1 MRASEQESTGSAGVS
16 IVCSKFEMIGWAPA
30 RNEAHDLGTDLL
42 VAARDLRRFDR
53 GLIVGVQVKSGSSW
67 FERPQVGE
75 NGEVAGWW
83 YRESG
88 TGHFENWVMHG
99 LPHLLV
105 LHDLEDNV
113 SYWAHVA
120 AEAVKTTGRGCKI
133 LVPKDQTIDR
143 DHADALFAV
152 ASNQRAAPALE
163 GTALWDTPRVLA
175 PQRRL
180 RYALIAPRLVAP
192 HPNAGYGREINAVEG
207 VALAA
212 QGRFVALKEFAEKH
226 SGVPDLEDPTPS
238 CDWTWLFMAAI
249 WHWSA
254 TGSVERLRS
263 VFATASTQQAKA
275 ASGVLVACA
284 LARLERHAE
293 ALEVLD
299 GLITRDKL
307 QPVDHGWV
315 LVQRSRMRAE
325 VGDVA
330 GARADAVEA
339 QRDFVGDA
347 DDITVS
353 ALAAAAAWQLF
364 MTTDF
369 AEQDL
374 AEMITASDTA
384 VSWWRSQTISSALDK
399 AEDTR
404 FTQWA
409 EECSQPM
416 FHTGEP
422 EPPEL
427 FAAELSVDITAEQG
441 RWRAVS
447 ALRARQRLMRASA
460 CDDETEELVEGL
472 GALRRSGDYR
482 LLQLAVVHLHQ
493 AGPLEALAKAVS
505 DVPLDGWT
513 HTAAGCNFE
522 TVTLAGDLLDEETA
536 SGLLCWSLRLV
547 EGDPADFM
555 SRVRPDFNL
564 RLFALKAVT
573 GLLPAASAQVH
584 GKVARLIARRCP
596 APQELVLGL
605 GGAVGFLDFDQV
617 AVSER
622 DLLWEFGQQDQGRL
636 GAEVLGW
643 LAANGNSRARAA
655 LVDRT
660 LAGDRYGLWALG
672 DVRELDDAAAAALI
686 ARFESAAWG
695 TVRAAQNR
703 SYLGGDDGV
712 SGLTLLNLCFPGEAR
727 WDAVIELLREPLAAV
742 EHKRAVCAFVG
753 DSPAQLQEHVRAGLA
768 ASVESIAASTRGFSV
783 KADIGGMHVVV
794 GIASR
799 AVTGDDANAA
809 ATRLACGTSR
819 ERQDLALLLGS
830 RHCPNMQAILAAL
843 VADPDVKV
851 RAEAARAVG
860 KLADTNPD
868 GPLSEL
874 AWVLARSDGT
884 LLVSE
889 LLNGIS
895 RRDASLSDLA
905 GGIVQH
911 LSHHV
916 SACVRHRADRLLRQA
931 LRPRPA
937 GI

>member
-16 IVCSKFEMIGWAPA
+16 AVCANFELIGWAPA

-42 VAARDLRRFDR
+42 VAARDFRRFDR

-83 YRESG
+83 YRESR
-88 TGHFENWVMHG
+88 TEHFENWVMHG

-105 LHDLEDNV
+105 LHDLDDNV
-113 SYWAHVA
+113 SYWTHVT
-120 AEAVKTTGRGCKI
+120 AEAVKTTGTGCKI
-133 LVPKDQTIDR
+133 VVPKGQTIDR
-143 DHADALFAV
+143 DHAEALFAV
-152 ASNQRAAPALE
+152 ASNQRAAPSLE
-163 GTALWDTPRVLA
+163 GTALWDAPGAIA

-180 RYALIAPRLVAP
+180 RYALVAPRLVAP
-192 HPNAGYGREINAVEG
+192 HPNAGYGREIDAVEG

-226 SGVPDLEDPTPS
+226 SGVPDLEHPAPG

-263 VFATASTQQAKA
+263 VFDTAPTEYAKA
-275 ASGVLVACA
+275 ASGVLFACA
-284 LARLERHAE
+284 LARLERHSE
-293 ALEVLD
+293 ALQVLD
-299 GLITRDKL
+299 GLVTRDRL

-315 LVQRSRMRAE
+315 LIQRSRMRLE
-325 VGDVA
+325 VGDIA

-347 DDITVS
+347 DDVTVS
-353 ALAAAAAWQLF
+353 ALAAAAAWQMF
-364 MTTDF
+364 MTVDF
-369 AEQDL
+369 GEQDL

-399 AEDTR
+399 AEETR
-404 FTQWA
+404 FKQWA
-409 EECSQPM
+409 EDCSQPL
-416 FHTGEP
+416 FHTGDP

-427 FAAELSVDITAEQG
+427 FAAELSADVTAEQG

-460 CDDETEELVEGL
+460 CDDEINELVEGL

-482 LLQLAVVHLHQ
+482 LLQLAVAHIQQV
-493 AGPLEALAKAVS
+493 GPLKALAKAVS

-513 HTAAGCNFE
+513 HSAAGCNFE
-522 TVTLAGDLLDEETA
+522 TVTLAGDLLDEERA
-536 SGLLCWSLRLV
+536 SGLLSWSLRLV
-547 EGDPADFM
+547 EGDSADFI

-573 GLLPAASAQVH
+573 GLLPATSPRMH
-584 GKVARLIARRCP
+584 GEVARLIARRSP

-622 DLLWEFGQQDQGRL
+622 EALWEFGQQDRGRL
-636 GAEVLGW
+636 GAEVLNW
-643 LAANGNSRARAA
+643 LAGNGNSHARAA

-660 LAGDRYGLWALG
+660 LAGDRYGFRALG

-695 TVRAAQNR
+695 TVHAAQNR
-703 SYLGGDDGV
+703 HYIGGDDGV
-712 SGLTLLNLCFPGEAR
+712 SGLTLLNLCFPREAR
-727 WDAVIELLREPLAAV
+727 WDAVFELLCEPLAAV
-742 EHKRAVCAFVG
+742 EHKRAVGAFIG
-753 DSPAQLQEHVRAGLA
+753 DSSAQLPEDVRAGLT
-768 ASVESIAASTRGFSV
+768 ASIEPIASSWRGFSV

-794 GIASR
+794 GIASG
-799 AVTGDDANAA
+799 AIDGDDADAA
-809 ATRLACGTSR
+809 ATRLACGTPR

-843 VADPDVKV
+843 VTDPDVKV

-860 KLADTNPD
+860 KLADTNPI

-874 AWVLARSDGT
+874 AWALTRSNGT

-889 LLNGIS
+889 LINGLS
-895 RRDASLSDLA
+895 RRDAPLSDLGVEIA
-905 GGIVQH
+905 QH
-911 LSHHV
+911 LSRHD
-916 SACVRHRADRLLRQA
+916 SARVRHRTGRLLRRA
-931 LRPRPA
+931 RRSRPGA
-937 GI
+937 A